1 MTLPQVFSLFVGGGV
16 CLASLW
22 GFVSS
27 KTRHFR
33 ALIWLG
39 VGLTMLYAGFR
50 PSMIEWVGP
59 DSTDLRLR
67 LVVALL
73 SFIVITVTLEAI
85 RVSRMLERYAF
96 LWLLTGAVLFVGAIW
111 ADMAVV
117 VSRLTGMSYT
127 ASVMVVIFSFFIFV
141 LFHLCVALSS
151 QQDRHARLVR
161 ELALVEERL
170 RRVEARERAG
180 YRGLPPADH
189 HETPGAGCGKEPS
202 V

>member
-1 MTLPQVFSLFVGGGV
+1 MTLPQLFSLFVGGGI
-16 CLASLW
+16 CLASMW

-39 VGLTMLYAGFR
+39 IGLAMLYAGFR

-59 DSTDLRLR
+59 DSADLRLR

-85 RVSRMLERYAF
+85 RVSRMQERYAF
-96 LWLLTGAVLFVGAIW
+96 LWLLTGGMLFVGAIW
-111 ADMAVV
+111 ADTAVM
-117 VSRLTGMSYT
+117 VSRLTGMSYS
-127 ASVMVVIFSFFIFV
+127 ASVMVVIFAFVIFV

-151 QQDRHARLVR
+151 QQNRIARLVR

-170 RRVEARERAG
+170 RCAEARDNAG
-180 YRGLPPADH
+180 NRGLPSADN
-189 HETPGAGCGKEPS
+189 HETPSAGCGKEPS
-202 V
+202 F